1 MELKTYLRVLIK
13 QWWIVLPVF
22 LITFA
27 ATTYLTLNQTPIY
40 SSTATFVVA
49 PSAIYEDARSSVAGL
64 DTLSRRAEIASTYGE
79 VASSH
84 TVTQAA
90 LDKLEL
96 PPEQRRDLKIRGQ
109 LLSGTN
115 ILRITVEAP
124 DPAIAR
130 DVADAVGAE
139 TIEYAKTLYEAFTL
153 VPLDEANLSKRPIK
167 PAKRLNIALGGI
179 FGLFLGA
186 GLGFLA
192 DYLRTPLDSII
203 SLSVLDSET
212 GVYSKDFF
220 LQRLDTEMA
229 RAKRQRYPLS
239 MALLNIDQMG
249 MIRGARSAQ
258 AQSEILRKT
267 AALLKHYLREE
278 DLVAY
283 FGDATFAL
291 LLPDATGEAA
301 QATLERLQT
310 RLTWTP
316 IELERSGLKVNL
328 SSVFGVAAFDPDG
341 MDRDELIRKASQ
353 AMHNGGTNRDSRADL
368 ATEDQNRDLEDP
380 EE

>member
-22 LITFA
+22 LITLA
-27 ATTYLTLNQTPIY
+27 ATTFLTLKQTPIY
-40 SSTATFVVA
+40 SSTATFIVA

-79 VASSH
+79 VASSR

-90 LDKLEL
+90 LDNLEL
-96 PPEQRRDLKIRGQ
+96 PSEKRRNLKIHGQ

-130 DVADAVGAE
+130 DVTNAVGAE
-139 TIEYAKTLYEAFTL
+139 TIKYAKTLYEAFAL
-153 VPLDEANLSKRPIK
+153 VPLDEATLPKRPIK
-167 PAKRLNIALGGI
+167 PAKRLNIAMGGI

-192 DYLRTPLDSII
+192 DYLRTPLDNII
-203 SLSVLDSET
+203 SVSVLDSET

-239 MALLNIDQMG
+239 IALFNIDRMG

-267 AALLKHYLREE
+267 AVLLKQYLREE

-291 LLPDATGEAA
+291 LLPDATREAA
-301 QATLERLQT
+301 QDTLDRLQT

-341 MDRDELIRKASQ
+341 MDRDELIEKASQ
-353 AMHNGGTNRDSRADL
+353 AMHNGGTDRNSLTDL
-368 ATEDQNRDLEDP
+368 ATDDQSQTLEAPED
-380 EE
+380 